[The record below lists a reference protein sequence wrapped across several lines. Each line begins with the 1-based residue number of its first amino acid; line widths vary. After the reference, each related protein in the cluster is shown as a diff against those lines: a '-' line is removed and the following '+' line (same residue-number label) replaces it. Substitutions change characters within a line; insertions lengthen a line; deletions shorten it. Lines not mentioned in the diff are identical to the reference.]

1 MERARVT
8 WTDER
13 LDDLARRVDDGFER
27 VDKDLRSLRTDLG
40 GRIDR
45 LQGRIDAQTLELG
58 TRIDALQRT
67 MIQLG
72 GATMVAILATLLSV
86 IATRG

>member
-1 MERARVT
+1 MENGFK
-8 WTDER
+8 
-13 LDDLARRVDDGFER
+13 RVDEDRG
-27 VDKDLRSLRTDLG
+27 SLRTDLG
-40 GRIDR
+40 GRINR
-45 LQGRIDAQTLELG
+45 LEGRIDAQTRELG
-58 TRIDALQRT
+58 ARIDALQRM